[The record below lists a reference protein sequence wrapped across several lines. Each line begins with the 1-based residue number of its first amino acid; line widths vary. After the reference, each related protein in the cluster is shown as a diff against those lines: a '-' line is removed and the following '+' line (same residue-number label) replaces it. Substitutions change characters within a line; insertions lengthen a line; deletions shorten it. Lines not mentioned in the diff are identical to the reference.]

1 MLLLLPLLPRL
12 HSHSAALVRVC
23 LLSLASSCSPTPF
36 PRSHSPTPVRPLQ
49 FTCSRSPAPVHLLPP
64 VRPFS
69 CTRSRSHSPAL
80 PLVYA
85 HPHLHLP
92 ICIRVCL
99 FAFVFVCSRSCLP
112 VHVHVCPLLFAIAAV
127 PAAAVCCWHSFALP
141 QSLLSAYIHS

>member
-1 MLLLLPLLPRL
+1 MLLLPPLLPRL

-36 PRSHSPTPVRPLQ
+36 PRSHSPTPVRP
-49 FTCSRSPAPVHLLPP
+49 
-64 VRPFS
+64 FS

-85 HPHLHLP
+85 HPRSHSP
-92 ICIRVCL
+92 VCIRVCL
-99 FAFVFVCSRSCLP
+99 FTFVFARSCSCLP
-112 VHVHVCPLLFAIAAV
+112 VRVHVCPLLFAIAAV

-141 QSLLSAYIHS
+141 QCLLSAYIHS